1 MPTSLG
7 CVRIM
12 STDTALSTS
21 LEYCKCPTILNITRS
36 EKKAFGFNSIF
47 FIVKGSQKY
56 MSYMVIIRFK

>member
-21 LEYCKCPTILNITRS
+21 LEHCKYPTILNITRS
-36 EKKAFGFNSIF
+36 ERKHLVLTPFSLF
-47 FIVKGSQKY
+47 VKGSQ
-56 MSYMVIIRFK
+56 